1 MVIDLLSL
9 ANIGLQL
16 NTKLAGVNYKISVDS
31 WYRFFFGLR
40 ERVIKFVFLFRPK
53 ILSTN
58 DYIIMGAHLTP
69 LNEFQPEDGQIA
81 VVVGSVDPRASQ
93 YCCEIR
99 IQKSK
104 QEYVE
109 EMKMM
114 VFNLLRK
121 FKEAPGA
128 SSTQLKRVIF
138 YRDCREDPSELDI
151 VRIII
156 LLY

>member
-1 MVIDLLSL
+1 
-9 ANIGLQL
+9 
-16 NTKLAGVNYKISVDS
+16 
-31 WYRFFFGLR
+31 
-40 ERVIKFVFLFRPK
+40 
-53 ILSTN
+53 
-58 DYIIMGAHLTP
+58 MGAHLTP

-156 LLY
+156 LLYWISIFYFMYF

>member
-1 MVIDLLSL
+1 
-9 ANIGLQL
+9 
-16 NTKLAGVNYKISVDS
+16 
-31 WYRFFFGLR
+31 
-40 ERVIKFVFLFRPK
+40 
-53 ILSTN
+53 
-58 DYIIMGAHLTP
+58 MGAHLTP

-99 IQKSK
+99 IQKSN